1 MINGSA
7 DAVRAALVSL
17 AALALAGCG
26 SSATPGAGGKQTDD
40 TQRYTESWS
49 AGPFTTSN
57 PTVNYAPLSSCPAE
71 TAGTPVCDYHRITP
85 PAKVKH
91 VVVAIRA
98 NDGFEADDYDL
109 FVYDDQGA
117 LVGASA
123 SGGSNESTLFKT
135 TGSAYYEVRV
145 QPYTISANS
154 GYSGVA
160 TESDLQIDSE
170 PACDYS
176 PLSGEEYPE
185 YIGIS
190 GVTDEGQVIELSVA
204 VLLDGVDEALARQV
218 MERAKVSYAP
228 LNINLTVAGV
238 SKSKIESVTSDGI
251 ILEAKQLTGYVPPF
265 GADIAAVF
273 TNKEMQSATGGAGTV
288 LGQADCIGGIRAP
301 ANSYLVA
308 TIEPESPFELIPGLA
323 LDVERGPETM
333 AHEIGHLMGAH
344 HHYGNCVEGV
354 SPEDA
359 TNGDISPCDLMFP
372 SVEPL
377 SLNFAALPG
386 AVVRGHAVDFAA
398 P

>member
-1 MINGSA
+1 MIKGSA
-7 DAVRAALVSL
+7 AMRAMFLAVG
-17 AALALAGCG
+17 ALALAACG
-26 SSATPGAGGKQTDD
+26 GNSATPVPGIKQGDD

-49 AGPFTTSN
+49 AGPFTASN
-57 PTVNYAPLSSCPAE
+57 PTVATAVLGSCPEQA
-71 TAGTPVCDYHRITP
+71 AGTPVCDYHRITP
-85 PAKVKH
+85 LADVKRL
-91 VVVAIRA
+91 VVAIRA

-109 FVYDDQGA
+109 FVYDDQGVV
-117 LVGASA
+117 VGASA
-123 SGGSNESTLFKT
+123 SSGSSESTLFKT
-135 TGSAYYEVRV
+135 NGSTYYEVRV
-145 QPYTISANS
+145 QPYTISPNS
-154 GYSGVA
+154 GYNGVA
-160 TESDLQIDSE
+160 TESDFDVDKE

-176 PLSGEEYPE
+176 VLSGEEYPE

-238 SKSKIESVTSDGI
+238 RKVKIDSGTSDGI
-251 ILEAKQLTGYVPPF
+251 LLEAKELTGYVPPF
-265 GADIAAVF
+265 AADIAAVF
-273 TNKEMQSATGGAGTV
+273 TNKEMQAAAEGAGTV

-308 TIEPESPFELIPGLA
+308 TIEPENPFEIVPGLA